1 MSHYQNTKE
10 EEGFLNVTVFQ
21 QCRAQGKFTLSPHR
35 CLSPTV
41 LPTPWEQHC
50 FYSCP
55 SPRPLFLQDA
65 RHTSRQ
71 GLCTCWSL
79 CLERSTPEIHGPYPS
94 SGFFFFHLNV
104 TFPMRSFSHM
114 IYLSALLSFSP
125 LHWTLMEHTVYV
137 TNSSTFLYV
146 PHKDKLHED
155 RDFSPLYPQHL
166 GYRGHAIV

>member
-1 MSHYQNTKE
+1 MSLFSSSA
-10 EEGFLNVTVFQ
+10 GL
-21 QCRAQGKFTLSPHR
+21 RGSPHCPPTAV
-35 CLSPTV
+35 CLPLSFLPPESSIAFTPAPHPALSFSRTPGTPHARASARAGPSARSAPPQKSMAPT
-41 LPTPWEQHC
+41 L
-50 FYSCP
+50 
-55 SPRPLFLQDA
+55 LQV
-65 RHTSRQ
+65 
-71 GLCTCWSL
+71 
-79 CLERSTPEIHGPYPS
+79 
-94 SGFFFFHLNV
+94 FFFFYLNV

-146 PHKDKLHED
+146 PRKDKLHED